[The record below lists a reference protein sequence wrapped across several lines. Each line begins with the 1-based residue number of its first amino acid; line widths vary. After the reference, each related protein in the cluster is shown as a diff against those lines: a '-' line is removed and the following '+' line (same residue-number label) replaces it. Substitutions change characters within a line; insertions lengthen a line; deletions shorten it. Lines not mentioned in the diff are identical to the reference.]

1 MRARMRVERRDS
13 SRRQRLRAIRLLPSA
28 FCLNSSLIPHPSS
41 LLLQPAPQSIRE
53 VFERLHARL
62 LNAVPGIVT
71 GAMVFAVFLL
81 AAWVGRRVI
90 EYAAPRVKADTGV
103 VLLLSRVYYY
113 SIIIFGIITALS
125 AAGLNV
131 SALVAGLG
139 LTGFVLGFALKD
151 VLSNLVS
158 GIMLLIYHPF
168 RIGDQIRMGEHEG
181 TIQTIRMRDTVVEA
195 YDGRSIVIPNTKL
208 ITEVVVTNTSAK
220 LVRESV
226 AVGIAPDADVK
237 EARELILQVMGKI
250 PAVAGRAERPVRVKQ
265 VDQNYTQLEASFWFD
280 PFHVNRVEI
289 KREIIEAIRQAFDR
303 VGLKWVALPESET
316 LPKAKAAARAAS
328 EGEEI
333 PKSEEVE
340 TV

>member
-1 MRARMRVERRDS
+1 MKEGLSNLSYHSFITAS
-13 SRRQRLRAIRLLPSA
+13 SAL
-28 FCLNSSLIPHPSS
+28 SLA
-41 LLLQPAPQSIRE
+41 LQPPQSIRE

-71 GAMVFAVFLL
+71 GAIVFAVFL
-81 AAWVGRRVI
+81 AVAWIGRRII

-113 SIIIFGIITALS
+113 SILIFGIITALS

-158 GIMLLIYHPF
+158 GIMLLLYHPF
-168 RIGDQIRMGEHEG
+168 RIGDQIKMGEHEG
-181 TIQTIRMRDTVVEA
+181 TIQTIRMRDTVVQA

-237 EARELILQVMGKI
+237 EARELVLQVMEKI
-250 PAVAGRAERPVRVKQ
+250 PAVAGRAERPVRVKN
-265 VDQNYTQLEASFWFD
+265 VDETSTQLEARFWFD
-280 PFHVNRVEI
+280 PFQVNRAEI
-289 KREIIEAIRQAFDR
+289 KSEVAGAIRQAFDR
-303 VGLKWVALPESET
+303 VGIKWVALVENESAT
-316 LPKAKAAARAAS
+316 LSKAEAR
-328 EGEEI
+328 EGSDGIENV
-333 PKSEEVE
+333 KSEEVE